1 LTHFFF
7 FAISPHIDVFKERK
21 MKIISSEQ
29 VEAAC
34 RQMARNIKERT
45 PDKYTLVAVSRG
57 GLMPAAM
64 VAHYL
69 DCKNILFIRL
79 SSYDN
84 DKERSKIVDT
94 TADKIP
100 DKPDTYI
107 IDDICDSGETL
118 KYLRKKYPHAQ
129 IYTLVNKNQQIQ
141 PDFAPITE
149 PRNLWIN
156 FPWEFEDREA
166 I

>member
-1 LTHFFF
+1 MKE
-7 FAISPHIDVFKERK
+7 ISDTRVY
-21 MKIISSEQ
+21 
-29 VEAAC
+29 AAC
-34 RQMARNIKERT
+34 RQIAQKIKERT
-45 PDKYTLVAVSRG
+45 PQNFVLAAVSRG
-57 GLMPAAM
+57 GLVPATI
-64 VAHYL
+64 VAHWL
-69 DCKNILFIRL
+69 DVKEIKFIRL

-84 DKERSKIVDT
+84 QQERSEIIDT
-94 TADKIP
+94 TTDIIP
-100 DKPDTYI
+100 DEPNTYI
-107 IDDICDSGETL
+107 IDDICDSGETVN
-118 KYLRKKYPHAQ
+118 YLRSKYPHAQ